1 MSANFLSGLFKNWGW
16 TIIREIWALFSAS
29 GSVFCVVVFLWHTF
43 SVTSRQIYF
52 VKNLICPHQLYK
64 VAARKSS
71 AGKLSWRRYFL
82 VLRLEFWS
90 NPLHQGLKDHLDDTC
105 CIIGISSASCFHLIV
120 DPRSSSPVLHCWDTA
135 WSPPRQSGYNMKAL
149 KLVYVWCLRC
159 IK

>member
-71 AGKLSWRRYFL
+71 AGNLFGIFL
-82 VLRLEFWS
+82 LLA
-90 NPLHQGLKDHLDDTC
+90 T
-105 CIIGISSASCFHLIV
+105 
-120 DPRSSSPVLHCWDTA
+120 T
-135 WSPPRQSGYNMKAL
+135 KAL
-149 KLVYVWCLRC
+149 ICPLFCFVYSIFICVC
-159 IK
+159 ICPCYLLLCRVCRKRSGWVEAHVCFTIITSPSVLPQDPQLPSPCFLLLCPTCHTLL